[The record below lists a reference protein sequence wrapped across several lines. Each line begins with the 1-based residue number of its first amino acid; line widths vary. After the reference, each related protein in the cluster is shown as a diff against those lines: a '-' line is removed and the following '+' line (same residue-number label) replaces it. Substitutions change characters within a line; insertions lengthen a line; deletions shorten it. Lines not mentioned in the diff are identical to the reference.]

1 MALSLNHSSASAKA
15 AGKTRA
21 KAKQR
26 VRTAAKNQR
35 RCERRRCVQKL
46 NALAAAQ
53 QALSLALLS
62 HNTRVLAAVWC
73 PSHVRCLCFW
83 GTRKLEVRRPM
94 SCGKAF
100 ILCSCTVCSQS
111 PTRGIRRGIRGGSGS
126 KKGDPRHPGPS
137 KTNENRGIHCMQLG
151 LL

>member
-1 MALSLNHSSASAKA
+1 M
-15 AGKTRA
+15 
-21 KAKQR
+21 
-26 VRTAAKNQR
+26 
-35 RCERRRCVQKL
+35 
-46 NALAAAQ
+46 
-53 QALSLALLS
+53 SLALLS

-111 PTRGIRRGIRGGSGS
+111 PTRGIRRGIRGGSG
-126 KKGDPRHPGPS
+126 GDPGQ
-137 KTNENRGIHCMQLG
+137 KRGIHVIQVVQKPMKTGGSTACSSAYYNIKKRNRGGAAAEKAARFLEFYLPCGSVLG
-151 LL
+151 LWSRLGFLGGGFWPLTSSK